1 MSLADQV
8 NADLKQAMRD
18 KDQVK
23 LASIRA
29 LRGEIIKFN
38 KSGADQEISDA
49 DVTGFIKRL
58 IKQRQDSIT
67 MFSEAGRTELAEKEQ
82 AQIDVLQA
90 YLPAAL
96 SEDELAALVAQAVSE
111 TGATSQRDMGGVMKA
126 LKGLVAASGKDA
138 DNRVVAALVKST
150 LAAL

>member
-18 KDQVK
+18 KDQAK

-138 DNRVVAALVKST
+138 DNRVVAALVKSM

>member
-67 MFSEAGRTELAEKEQ
+67 MFSEAGRTELGRERA
-82 AQIDVLQA
+82 
-90 YLPAAL
+90 
-96 SEDELAALVAQAVSE
+96 
-111 TGATSQRDMGGVMKA
+111 GA
-126 LKGLVAASGKDA
+126 
-138 DNRVVAALVKST
+138 N
-150 LAAL
+150 

>member
-18 KDQVK
+18 KNQVK